1 MGHRFNLGVDVALSP
16 LLAESIFANLQAN
29 EDVLDCNA
37 TAFEILAIE
46 AEGEKVG
53 IAGCLS

>member
-1 MGHRFNLGVDVALSP
+1 MWLFRLYWPKASSRTFK
-16 LLAESIFANLQAN
+16 AN
-29 EDVLDCNA
+29 EDVLEVQTP